1 MANNTKPVGVA
12 YEDPVLNGALLGG
25 SSTDTVGFFGTTPS
39 AQRANSSQAAIS
51 TSAAAQISAT
61 QWGFATSTQA
71 DAIVTLANE
80 MRAVL
85 VALGIMKG
93 SA

>member
-25 SSTDTVGFFGTTPS
+25 SSTQTVGFYGTTPI
-39 AQRANSSQAAIS
+39 AQRANSSQAATAS
-51 TSAAAQISAT
+51 TATVSISAT
-61 QWGFATSTQA
+61 QWGFATSTQG
-71 DAIVTLANE
+71 DALVTLCNE
-80 MRAVL
+80 LRAAL
-85 VALGIMKG
+85 VAVGIIKG